1 MHVRKLLILGLV
13 AALLG
18 ALVAAGP
25 AMSKRKSIEVD
36 DNYFVAEGKPRTVTV
51 KVNDTVVWEWE
62 GRLPHNVTVT
72 KGPVK
77 FHSRDK
83 TSGTYTKKVR
93 RAGTYRIVCTIH
105 APGMRMRLKVV
116 E

>member
-1 MHVRKLLILGLV
+1 MRKLLILGLLAV
-13 AALLG
+13 LAASL
-18 ALVAAGP
+18 AAAGP
-25 AMSKRKSIEVD
+25 AASKRKSIEVD
-36 DNYFVAEGKPRTVTV
+36 DDYFVAEGKPRTVTV

-62 GRLPHNVTVT
+62 GRNPHDVTVT

-77 FHSRDK
+77 FHSRTK
-83 TSGTYTKKVR
+83 TSGTYSKKVR

-105 APGMRMRLKVV
+105 RPDMRMRLKVV